1 MMPDSNYSPEH
12 ISQKLTDAGITHE
25 VKRRTIQQNKALY
38 KWERMLADE
47 LNNSGLALGEVILKL
62 PKYWTQENL
71 HVLVI
76 HPLLNAMYPG
86 KVSTSDLST
95 TELQELYKV
104 ADQVISERTGVHVE
118 FPSRFGDET

>member
-1 MMPDSNYSPEH
+1 MNPEH
-12 ISQKLTDAGITHE
+12 IFEKLTQAGITHE
-25 VKRRTIQQNKALY
+25 VKRRTLQQNKALY

-76 HPLLNAMYPG
+76 HPLLASMYPG
-86 KVSTSDLST
+86 KASTSELST
-95 TELQELYKV
+95 IELQELYKV

-118 FPSRFGDET
+118 WPSRYGE